1 MSKADEIKETVENYC
16 KEVERLISLA
26 EENRNYG
33 RYKRYGGK
41 IKFDK
46 YLSRL
51 YGMKE
56 VCDFMKELRLDRR
69 RR

>member
-1 MSKADEIKETVENYC
+1 MSEEDEIKEKVEKYC
-16 KEVERLISLA
+16 KEVERLIKLT
-26 EENRNYG
+26 EEDRSYG

-41 IKFDK
+41 IKLNR

-56 VCDFMKELRLDRR
+56 VCEFMKELRLDRR